1 MPTEDKM
8 DRLIRLSD
16 RVQNILNETQKNIEA
31 IRKEK
36 PVVKRPVNQPKVAPA
51 PRKSILV
58 SGNHD
63 DNSLAQPALRL
74 KKLKENIRSQSHK
87 PTAQQEHEYFELSE
101 EIERRGDAYFSQLEE
116 LYNPKEKQNGYNK
129 RKPKRPV

>member
-36 PVVKRPVNQPKVAPA
+36 P
-51 PRKSILV
+51 
-58 SGNHD
+58 
-63 DNSLAQPALRL
+63 
-74 KKLKENIRSQSHK
+74 
-87 PTAQQEHEYFELSE
+87 
-101 EIERRGDAYFSQLEE
+101 
-116 LYNPKEKQNGYNK
+116 
-129 RKPKRPV
+129 